1 MAFSDG
7 KTVAHMPF
15 SCDYKAIYDGN
26 RGPNTGGIGAYSPA
40 AWLDERDATTIRRD
54 VTEKAIAGM
63 AAEGAP
69 YKGVLYP
76 GIMVTADGPRAI
88 EFNARLGDPECE
100 VLLPRLESDLLTIAQ
115 AVVEGTLD
123 RVDVR
128 WSEQATLTVF
138 LTSGGY
144 PGTYETGK
152 PIDGLDDVDADIMV
166 FHSGTKRDERGQ
178 LLTAGGRVLAVTAI
192 ADTLEEARA
201 KAYDNARRVRFEGVY
216 YRSDIG
222 ANAMAVPA

>member
-1 MAFSDG
+1 
-7 KTVAHMPF
+7 
-15 SCDYKAIYDGN
+15 
-26 RGPNTGGIGAYSPA
+26 
-40 AWLDERDATTIRRD
+40 
-54 VTEKAIAGM
+54 
-63 AAEGAP
+63 
-69 YKGVLYP
+69 
-76 GIMVTADGPRAI
+76 
-88 EFNARLGDPECE
+88 
-100 VLLPRLESDLLTIAQ
+100 
-115 AVVEGTLD
+115 
-123 RVDVR
+123 VR

-138 LTSGGY
+138 LTSSGY